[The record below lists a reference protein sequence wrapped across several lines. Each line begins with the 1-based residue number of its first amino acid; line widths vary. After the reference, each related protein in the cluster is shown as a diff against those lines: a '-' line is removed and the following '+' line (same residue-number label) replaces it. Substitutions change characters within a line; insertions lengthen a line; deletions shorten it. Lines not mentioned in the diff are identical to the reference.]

1 MRFLAWVSL
10 VVCSCMLFGQGGTG
24 SISGSV
30 TDSSGAIVPGAVVTA
45 TNEATGFKR
54 ETTVSSAGE
63 YSLIGLQPGIYTIT
77 GEEKQFKKFSMK
89 GLRLEVDQNAR
100 IEVRLEVGSVTDVIE
115 VTGQSALLQTEQSSV
130 GAVVD
135 QQKIIEFPLNGRN
148 FVQLGLLLPGV
159 NEADGGTAA
168 GGVNVQGG
176 GTSAIG
182 SNVPGGGISISGLRP
197 EQNSFLLDG
206 TVNSDQYQSV
216 VVIRP
221 SVDAIQEFKIQTSSY
236 SAEFGKGA
244 GGQINVV
251 TRSGTNQLHGTL
263 FEFNRNNAVQARNL
277 FDRNPSFLTGD
288 GRFKAP
294 PFNQNQFG
302 LTLGGPVMVPRMYN
316 GKDKTFFFVNYEGF
330 RLRRGNTTLTS
341 VPTAD
346 MKKGDFSSFL
356 GAGIG
361 TDASG
366 QQVRRN
372 TIYDPFTSRLVGSTY
387 VRTPFPNNVI
397 PVTRMDP
404 VARNIIAFPGLM
416 PDPNIAGSRAANG
429 NPLQNYFDGRTL
441 SYNYDL
447 FSTRVDHQ
455 FSAKDTIMGRYSLTD
470 SNGFTPNTFPG
481 YGSLDN
487 QRTMAGTFAYTR
499 IFGPTAVN
507 EFRFGYLRYAE
518 YQAGEN
524 TVAGRD
530 IVKQLGITG
539 LTFAS
544 TPGLVGAPNITIGGF
559 GTIGDGDGPF
569 RPRNNTFQFMDQF
582 SFHRGR
588 HAIKI
593 GGELRRSRMAITR
606 ANTLRGAFDFGNP
619 NWTGEQGF
627 ANSGNT
633 FASFLLGLE
642 RQKGRRVS
650 GFFQDLR
657 STEYAGFI
665 QDDWK
670 VSSKLTFNIG
680 VRYLFY
686 APPIETADRISTTT
700 FPLGRPTNFNEGA
713 LFYLVPGNQKYAPN
727 WGRAGIELPRSLY
740 EADKKNWGPRFGFAY
755 SPVNKTVVR
764 GGYGIFYDTVPG
776 YITQDTL
783 ENLPN
788 LKEDQQSLS
797 LYQDGP
803 PPSEAFIGFRI
814 ANPGPGQFNP
824 GPNDVSPNFKN
835 AYIQHWN
842 FGIQR
847 ELPGNILLEVAYVGN
862 KGTRLNRRENSNS
875 AEPNGPS
882 ATVQLSAVPAQPINP
897 VTGRPFSTDPI
908 ENAGLRPRFRRLVPY
923 AINIWENNAL
933 YFVDNIF
940 QTTSSAF
947 STYNGAQF
955 RLEKRTSK
963 GLSWLTSYTFS
974 KAISDATGF
983 SGGGSF
989 DTGNRIQNMFDK
1001 KADKGLASIDHR
1013 HRFSLA
1019 TIYELPF
1026 GPGKPFLASGPK
1038 VIGKIVGGWVLNGI
1052 YTYQTGLPMTV
1063 KFNGDVFGSGTDN
1076 ARPDVV
1082 CNPNLDGG
1090 SRTVDRFFDTSCF
1103 RIQNPIRYGNAGRS
1117 TVTGPV
1123 VNNFDAGILK
1133 NTAITERVNTQL
1145 RVEFFNFLNHP
1156 QWLPPNRFVDQ
1167 AAFGVISSAKDPRII
1182 QFGLKV
1188 LF

>member
-1 MRFLAWVSL
+1 MINLRLFAAFAVF
-10 VVCSCMLFGQGGTG
+10 SCLLFGQGGTG
-24 SISGSV
+24 SITGSV
-30 TDSSGAIVPGAVVTA
+30 TDTSGAVVPGVVVTA
-45 TNEATGFKR
+45 TNQGNGFKR
-54 ETTVSSAGE
+54 ETTVTSAGE
-63 YSLIGLQPGIYTIT
+63 YSLGGLQPGVYTVT
-77 GEEKQFKKFSMK
+77 AGERQFKTFSMK
-89 GLRLEVDQNAR
+89 DVKLEVDQVAR
-100 IEVRLEVGSVTDVIE
+100 IEVRLEVGSITEVVE
-115 VTGQSALLQTEQSSV
+115 VTSQTALLQTEQSSV

-135 QQKIIEFPLNGRN
+135 QQKIVDFPLNGRN

-159 NEADGGTAA
+159 NEGDGGTA
-168 GGVNVQGG
+168 N
-176 GTSAIG
+176 G
-182 SNVPGGGISISGLRP
+182 SGNVPGGGISIAGMRP

-206 TVNSDQYQSV
+206 TINTDQYQNILV
-216 VVIRP
+216 ARP

-277 FDRNPSFLTGD
+277 FDRNPAFRDSN
-288 GRFKAP
+288 GRFLAP

-302 LTLGGPVMVPRMYN
+302 LTLGGPVIVPRGYN

-330 RLRRGNTTLTS
+330 RLRRGNTTLTT

-356 GAGIG
+356 GTGIG

-366 QQVRRN
+366 NQVRRN
-372 TIYDPFTSRLVGSTY
+372 AIYDPRTSKLVGNTY
-387 VRTPFPNNVI
+387 VRTPFPNNII
-397 PVTRMDP
+397 PAERIDP
-404 VARNIIAFPGLM
+404 VALRIINLPGM
-416 PDPNIAGSRAANG
+416 IPNPNTTGTRATNG
-429 NPLQNYFDGRTL
+429 NPAQNFFDGRTVR
-441 SYNYDL
+441 NDYDL
-447 FSTRVDHQ
+447 VNIRADHQ

-470 SNGFTPNTFPG
+470 QNGFAPNTFPG

-487 QRTMAGTFAYTR
+487 QRTMAATFAYTR

-507 EFRFGYLRYAE
+507 EARFGYLRYAE
-518 YQAGEN
+518 YQASEN
-524 TVAGRD
+524 TIAGRD
-530 IVKQLGITG
+530 LVKQLGITG
-539 LTFAS
+539 LDFAS
-544 TPGLVGAPNITIGGF
+544 TPGLVGAPNVTIGGF

-569 RPRNNTFQFMDQF
+569 RPRNNTFQIIDHF

-588 HAIKI
+588 HSIKF
-593 GGELRRSRMAITR
+593 GGEIRRNRMAITR

-657 STEYAGFI
+657 STEYAGFV

-670 VSSKLTFNIG
+670 VNSKLTINVG
-680 VRYLFY
+680 VRYMLY
-686 APPIETADRISTTT
+686 TPPIDTADRIATTT
-700 FPLGRPTNFNEGA
+700 FPLGRPTSYANGS
-713 LFYLVPGNQKYAPN
+713 LFYLIPGNQKYAPN

-740 EADKKNWGPRFGFAY
+740 PADKKNWGPRFGFAY
-755 SPVNKTVVR
+755 SPINKTVVR

-797 LYQDGP
+797 LYQNGLP
-803 PPSEAFIGFRI
+803 PAEAFLGFLI
-814 ANPGPGQFNP
+814 ANPGPGQFHP
-824 GPNDVSPNFKN
+824 GPNDVSTSFKN
-835 AYIQHWN
+835 AYIQQWN
-842 FGIQR
+842 FGVER
-847 ELPGNILLEVAYVGN
+847 ELPGNILLELAYVGN

-875 AEPNGPS
+875 AEPDGPF
-882 ATVQLSAVPAQPINP
+882 ATVKLSDIPAKPINP
-897 VTGRPFSTDPI
+897 ITGQPFSEDPLVI
-908 ENAGLRPRFRRLVPY
+908 ADIRPRLRRLVPY
-923 AINIWENNAL
+923 AINVWENNAL

-940 QTTSSAF
+940 QTTSGAF
-947 STYNGAQF
+947 SNYNAGQL
-955 RLEKRTSK
+955 RLEKRASK
-963 GLSWLTSYTFS
+963 GLTWIMSYAFS

-983 SGGGSF
+983 TGGSNY
-989 DTGNRIQNMFDK
+989 DTGNRIQNYFNK

-1013 HRFSLA
+1013 NRLSIA
-1019 TIYELPF
+1019 SIYELPF
-1026 GPGKPFLASGPK
+1026 GPGKPFLSGGSK
-1038 VIGKIVGGWVLNGI
+1038 LVGKMVGGWVLNGI
-1052 YTYQTGLPMTV
+1052 YTYQSGLPLTV
-1063 KFNGDVFGSGTDN
+1063 KYNGDVFGSGTDN
-1076 ARPDVV
+1076 ARPDLV

-1103 RIQNPIRYGNAGRS
+1103 KAQTPIRYGTAGRS
-1117 TVTGPV
+1117 TVIGPV
-1123 VNNFDAGILK
+1123 VNNFDAGIMK
-1133 NTAITERVNTQL
+1133 NTAITERINTQL

-1156 QWLPPNRFVDQ
+1156 QWLPPNRFFDQ
-1167 AAFGVISSAKDPRII
+1167 GTFGVISSAKDPRII
-1182 QFGLKV
+1182 QFGLKI